1 MAVKI
6 CMKNG
11 RCLTCDTTTFDDVST
26 QIGEGKTDFFCCKK
40 KSGSDGFQFC
50 IRISE
55 IVSWEEV
62 PKRPA
67 DEDDKPTNP
76 GDRYRITIDLPKE
89 ASVS

>member
-11 RCLTCDTTTFDDVST
+11 RCLTCDTTTFDEVSE
-26 QIGEGKTDFFCCKK
+26 QIGGTNIFFCCKK
-40 KSGSDGFQFC
+40 KNESKGYKFC

-67 DEDDKPTNP
+67 DDDDKPTDP
-76 GDRYRITIDLPKE
+76 EDRYRITIDLPKE
-89 ASVS
+89 ASIS